1 VALESR
7 ATRDSLARRGFGLRR
22 TGFAP
27 MINTSRFASRRLGEL
42 LIEHTT
48 LTLGQVEHALAMRTD
63 PRERL
68 GQSLVRMGYLSE
80 TDIVQA
86 LARQFSL
93 PIASA
98 EKLTTANREAVKLV
112 PEHLARESQ
121 ILALS
126 RTGTTLAVAI
136 ADPLDVLSLDH
147 VRALTGCTLQM
158 WVAQPTE
165 IGEAIEQFYSELRAT
180 EHLGQILDKINLT
193 SAVTEDQEVDLAA
206 LRQQVDDAPV
216 VRLVNL
222 MIAEAIDARASDI
235 HVEPARDRV
244 TVRFRIDGVLHEV
257 MKPPKNLQMAMIS
270 RIKVLADLDIA
281 IRMLPQDGRL
291 TVHLPD
297 REVDLRVSTLPTS
310 HGEKV
315 VMRLFDKSAFERRV
329 ENLGLEGH
337 TLAAFSR
344 AIRQP
349 YGMIL
354 ISGPTGSG
362 KTTTLYS
369 ALQDIKSVHRNL
381 VTVEDPIEYH
391 IENVAQVH
399 ANQKVGMT
407 FARALR
413 AILRQDPDVIMVGEI
428 RDAETADIAVKSALT
443 GHLVFST
450 VHANDA
456 AGTLTRLADMG
467 VPRYLVGS
475 AMTLVMAQRL
485 VRRVCERCKEL
496 VLPDQVQLA
505 AFGSDADLLRGQ
517 PVPHGRGCMACK
529 QTGYSGRVALF
540 EVLELTRD
548 IRRMVLDGANEDE
561 IKKRAIADGFVTL
574 RKAGIRKVIDGIT
587 TLDEVRTAT
596 LGDAD

>member
-1 VALESR
+1 MSIG
-7 ATRDSLARRGFGLRR
+7 T
-22 TGFAP
+22 
-27 MINTSRFASRRLGEL
+27 RFAARRLGDL
-42 LIEHTT
+42 LIERAG
-48 LTLGQVEHALAMRTD
+48 LTPAQVEHALHARTD

-68 GQSLVRMGYLSE
+68 GQALVRLGYLSE
-80 TDIVQA
+80 ARLVEA
-86 LARQFSL
+86 LSHQFAL
-93 PIASA
+93 PIADA
-98 EKLTTANREAVKLV
+98 GKLTSANRDAVQLV
-112 PEHLARESQ
+112 PEHLAREAQ
-121 ILALS
+121 LLPLARRGDVLEI
-126 RTGTTLAVAI
+126 AVG
-136 ADPLDVLSLDH
+136 DPLDVLSLDH
-147 VRALTGCTLQM
+147 LRALTGCSLEV
-158 WVAQPTE
+158 WVARPSE
-165 IGEAIEQFYSELRAT
+165 IAEAIEQFYSELRT
-180 EHLGQILDKINLT
+180 SEHLGQILDNIDLT
-193 SAVTEDQEVDLAA
+193 SSRTEDVEIDLAA
-206 LRQQVDDAPV
+206 LRAQVEDAPV

-257 MKPPKNLQMAMIS
+257 MKPPKHLQMAIIS

-281 IRMLPQDGRL
+281 IRLLPQDGRL
-291 TVHLPD
+291 TVHLPN

-329 ENLGLEGH
+329 DNLGLEGA
-337 TLAAFSR
+337 TLEAFAR

-391 IENVAQVH
+391 IESVSQVH

-413 AILRQDPDVIMVGEI
+413 SILRQDPDVIMVGEI

-456 AGTLTRLADMG
+456 PGTLTRLADMG

-475 AMTLVMAQRL
+475 AMSLVMAQRL

-496 VLPDQVQLA
+496 VLPEPEQLA
-505 AFGSDADLLRGQ
+505 AFGADAELLRGR
-517 PVPHGRGCMACK
+517 PVARGRGCMACK
-529 QTGYSGRVALF
+529 QTGYAGRVALF
-540 EVLELTRD
+540 EVLELTRP
-548 IRRMVLDGANEDE
+548 IRRLVLDGANEDE
-561 IKKRAIADGFVTL
+561 IKKQALAEGFVTL

>member
-1 VALESR
+1 V
-7 ATRDSLARRGFGLRR
+7 SLA
-22 TGFAP
+22 
-27 MINTSRFASRRLGEL
+27 SRFAAPRLGQL
-42 LIEHTT
+42 L
-48 LTLGQVEHALAMRTD
+48 VEIAGVTPADVEQALASRTD
-63 PRERL
+63 PRERI
-68 GQSLVRMGYLSE
+68 GHALVRLGLLTE
-80 TDIVQA
+80 ADVAQA
-86 LARQFSL
+86 LARQFGL
-93 PIASA
+93 PVADVERLTAAS
-98 EKLTTANREAVKLV
+98 REAVQLV
-112 PEHLARESQ
+112 PEHLARDSQ
-121 ILALS
+121 LLALA
-126 RTGTTLAVAI
+126 RAGDVLQVAVS
-136 ADPLDVLSLDH
+136 DPLDVLSLDH
-147 VRALTGCTLQM
+147 LRAITGCSLDLL
-158 WVAQPTE
+158 VAKPGE
-165 IGEAIEQFYSELRAT
+165 LAEAIDQFYSELRAT
-180 EHLGQILDKINLT
+180 EHLGQILDKIDV
-193 SAVTEDQEVDLAA
+193 SAPSAEDQEVDLAA
-206 LRQQVDDAPV
+206 LRQQVEDAPV

-257 MKPPKNLQMAMIS
+257 MKPPKNLQMAITS

-281 IRMLPQDGRL
+281 VRLLPQDGRL

-297 REVDLRVSTLPTS
+297 REVDLRVSTLPTA

-329 ENLGLEGH
+329 DNLGLDDE
-337 TLAAFSR
+337 ARRAFQR

-369 ALQDIKSVHRNL
+369 ALQDIKTVHRNL

-391 IENVAQVH
+391 IESVSQVH
-399 ANQKVGMT
+399 ANAKVGMT

-413 AILRQDPDVIMVGEI
+413 SILRQDPDVIMIGEI
-428 RDAETADIAVKSALT
+428 RDGETADIAVKSALT

-456 AGTLTRLADMG
+456 PGTLTRLADMG

-475 AMTLVMAQRL
+475 AMSLVMAQRL
-485 VRRVCERCKEL
+485 VRRVCERCKEF
-496 VLPDQVQLA
+496 VLPDPELLA
-505 AFGSDADLLRGQ
+505 AFNSDAELLKGQ
-517 PVPHGRGCMACK
+517 PVPRGRGCMACK
-529 QTGYSGRVALF
+529 QTGYAGRVALF
-540 EVLELTRD
+540 EVLELSRAL
-548 IRRMVLDGANEDE
+548 RRLVLDGANEDE
-561 IKKRAIADGFVTL
+561 IKKRALADGFETL
-574 RKAGIRKVIDGIT
+574 RRAGLRKVREGIT

>member
-1 VALESR
+1 
-7 ATRDSLARRGFGLRR
+7 
-22 TGFAP
+22 
-27 MINTSRFASRRLGEL
+27 MIDTTRFAARRLGEL
-42 LIEHTT
+42 LLEHTG
-48 LTLGQVEHALAMRTD
+48 LSLSQIEHALAMRTD

-68 GQSLVRMGYLSE
+68 GQSLVRMGFLTE
-80 TDIVQA
+80 TDVVQA
-86 LARQFSL
+86 LARQFTL
-93 PIASA
+93 PIANA
-98 EKLTTANREAVKLV
+98 EKLTTAGREAVQLV
-112 PEHLARESQ
+112 PEHLAREAQ
-121 ILALS
+121 ILALA
-126 RTGTTLAVAI
+126 RRGNVLEVAI

-147 VRALTGCTLQM
+147 LRALTGCSLQL
-158 WVAQPTE
+158 WIAQPTE
-165 IGEAIEQFYSELRAT
+165 ITEAIEQFYSELRAT
-180 EHLGQILDKINLT
+180 EHLGEILDKLDLT
-193 SAVTEDQEVDLAA
+193 SAKSEDQEVDLAA

-329 ENLGLEGH
+329 ENLGLEGT

-391 IENVAQVH
+391 IESVAQVH

-413 AILRQDPDVIMVGEI
+413 AILRQDPDVIMIGEI

-475 AMTLVMAQRL
+475 AMALVMAQRL

-496 VLPDQVQLA
+496 VLPEPEQLA
-505 AFGSDADLLRGQ
+505 AFGTDADLLRGH
-517 PVPHGRGCMACK
+517 PVARGRGCMACK

-540 EVLELTRD
+540 EVLELSRD
-548 IRRMVLDGANEDE
+548 IRRLVLDGANEDE

-574 RKAGIRKVIDGIT
+574 RKAGIRKVIEGIT
-587 TLDEVRTAT
+587 TLDEVRSAT